1 MNPETNPDV
10 RRRRG
15 AYQSYVNIMYGI
27 GSASGAAL
35 GGVMADGLGWRWE
48 FGIQVP
54 PILLTLAITAW
65 VIPRDLGV
73 QGKRETLLEAA
84 KAFDFAGSLLLTTS
98 ITFLILGLVSCL
110 LPFSTPL
117 SLPTGHTLV
126 KLHECELYTKFA

>member
-1 MNPETNPDV
+1 M
-10 RRRRG
+10 
-15 AYQSYVNIMYGI
+15 YQSYVNIMFGI

-54 PILLTLAITAW
+54 PILLTLAVTAW

-73 QGKRETLLEAA
+73 QGKRESLFEAA

-98 ITFLILGLVSCL
+98 ITFLILGLVSFFSFSSFI
-110 LPFSTPL
+110 LP
-117 SLPTGHTLV
+117 LV
-126 KLHECELYTKFA
+126 PFFMKPYDDVDEC